1 MFPQNTC
8 PGSFRRTSNCVSK
21 ENEIRKCNFTSYKI
35 FSKQYFGLNFGRL
48 KMKQVPKSREYDV
61 RKRLNF
67 ARFLGT
73 SLNKR
78 YGGGGGGGRVDYV
91 PLKIV
96 NWDTLPP

>member
-1 MFPQNTC
+1 
-8 PGSFRRTSNCVSK
+8 
-21 ENEIRKCNFTSYKI
+21 
-35 FSKQYFGLNFGRL
+35 
-48 KMKQVPKSREYDV
+48 MKQVPKSREYDV
-61 RKRLNF
+61 RIRLNF

-78 YGGGGGGGRVDYV
+78 YGGGGVGGRVYYV

>member
-1 MFPQNTC
+1 MFPPNTC

-21 ENEIRKCNFTSYKI
+21 ENEIRKCNFISYKI

-78 YGGGGGGGRVDYV
+78 YGEGGGGVGEG
-91 PLKIV
+91 
-96 NWDTLPP
+96 

>member
-1 MFPQNTC
+1 
-8 PGSFRRTSNCVSK
+8 
-21 ENEIRKCNFTSYKI
+21 
-35 FSKQYFGLNFGRL
+35 
-48 KMKQVPKSREYDV
+48 MKQVPKSRECDV

-78 YGGGGGGGRVDYV
+78 YGGGGGGRVDYV

>member
-1 MFPQNTC
+1 
-8 PGSFRRTSNCVSK
+8 
-21 ENEIRKCNFTSYKI
+21 
-35 FSKQYFGLNFGRL
+35 
-48 KMKQVPKSREYDV
+48 MKQVPKSREYDV

-78 YGGGGGGGRVDYV
+78 YGGGGRVDYV

>member
-1 MFPQNTC
+1 
-8 PGSFRRTSNCVSK
+8 
-21 ENEIRKCNFTSYKI
+21 
-35 FSKQYFGLNFGRL
+35 
-48 KMKQVPKSREYDV
+48 MKQVPKSREYDV

-78 YGGGGGGGRVDYV
+78 YGGVRGGGGRVDYV

-96 NWDTLPP
+96 NWDTSPP